1 MRYSQFM
8 SPSQSKALSL
18 ILTTSLLAT
27 TVSLTACSKKEET
40 AATSASTQAT
50 SQVEDPILS
59 TTLLKKVPATAAGV
73 AVVDFKG
80 DAYKKFLASP
90 WGTQAGGLSVV
101 QMALDELQKQG
112 ADNSEV
118 AAAKSV
124 IETLKKLGILSA
136 EGKPQVEKVFG
147 EMVLFL
153 DTPPVGSEEKT
164 NLGVFASAAQGANL
178 KEKLTLIEG
187 LIKEAGLPTA
197 KETYQ
202 GAEGFAVPLNP
213 MPSGAGEA
221 GAAAADPLGSM
232 FFAATEKVLSVSR
245 SKATVEASLKDDA
258 TDGFAGVKSAAEFQ
272 KAYNSVRSVDPSLS
286 MVFVSM
292 SRLAPAMTKMAADSV
307 AKGEPADFDPKTFPV
322 DAFMFTQTISN
333 QLASKAAVVMS
344 PRTDNQKTIFAA
356 FDGASAP
363 AAASKL
369 PSDVAFALSL
379 DTKFVS
385 KLEPLLKDL
394 QDNPASAEGFKVLK
408 NLLGATLA
416 IRNNDAGSPFPDL
429 FFALEASNRDE
440 LGKVLETVVGQ
451 AMASSGAPT
460 APWQSK
466 DVSGAPTRYFSTP
479 LGVGMY
485 VAAPKDSTTLFVASS
500 ERAIKDAIAASATGG
515 QALGGTLSPGLKE
528 RLDIG
533 KLGMVYLNFTQ
544 VANLVDSVK
553 GSLAMFVPNS
563 AEMDQY
569 LDSNKLRTWGSS
581 LTAFG
586 YADGVLKLESAAEF
600 APTPK

>member
-1 MRYSQFM
+1 MRYTRSNYTN
-8 SPSQSKALSL
+8 KRTLSL
-18 ILTTSLLAT
+18 ILSASLLST
-27 TVSLTACSKKEET
+27 TLALSSCSKKEENAG
-40 AATSASTQAT
+40 AASSTKVAT
-50 SQVEDPILS
+50 QSEDPIFG
-59 TTLLKKVPATAAGV
+59 TPLLKKIPATTAGV
-73 AVVDFKG
+73 MVIDFKG

-90 WGTQAGGLSVV
+90 WGTQAGGVSYI
-101 QMALDELQKQG
+101 QMALEELQKQG
-112 ADNSEV
+112 AEESDV
-118 AAAKSV
+118 AQAKSV
-124 IETLKKLGILSA
+124 IETLKKLGVVSA
-136 EGKPQVEKVFG
+136 DGKPQVEKVLG
-147 EMVLFL
+147 ELVMFV
-153 DTPPVGSEEKT
+153 DTPPADVVEKV
-164 NLGVFASAAQGANL
+164 NVGVFASAAEGSNL
-178 KEKLTLIEG
+178 KEKLALIEG
-187 LIKEAGLPTA
+187 MIKEAGLPTA

-202 GAEGFAVPLNP
+202 GAEGFAIPLAP
-213 MPSGAGEA
+213 PADEGSADGS
-221 GAAAADPLGSM
+221 AANPLGSI
-232 FFAATEKVLSVSR
+232 FFAATEKALAIGR
-245 SKATVEASLKDDA
+245 SKATVEATFKDD
-258 TDGFAGVKSAAEFQ
+258 TSDGFAGVKSSPEFQ
-272 KAYNSVRSVDPSLS
+272 KAYGSVRSADPSLS

-292 SRLAPAMTKMAADSV
+292 SRFLPTMVKMAADSV
-307 AKGEPADFDPKTFPV
+307 AKGEPSDFDPKTFPV
-322 DAFMFTQTISN
+322 DSVMVTQTISK
-333 QLASKAAVVMS
+333 QLATKAAIAMS

-356 FDGASAP
+356 FDGATAP

-416 IRNNDAGSPFPDL
+416 IRNNDAGSPFPDV

-460 APWQSK
+460 APWQTK
-466 DVSGAPTRYFSTP
+466 EIAGANTRYFATP

-485 VAAPKDSTTLFVASS
+485 VAAPKDSTTLLVASS
-500 ERAIKDAIAASATGG
+500 ERAVKDAISAAGSGG
-515 QALGGTLSPGLKE
+515 QALGATLSDGLKQ

-563 AEMDQY
+563 NEMDQY
-569 LDSNKLRTWGSS
+569 LDSNKLRTWGSN

-586 YADGVLKLESAAEF
+586 YTDGVLKLESAAEF
-600 APTPK
+600 ATAK